1 MLTVILRTNSLSL
14 VYQGKNM
21 TNCEINNDS
30 EKEFELDKLLYLLA
44 RFHLVYNF
52 FLSAQVAVRNKATN
66 ICKKKKTN
74 RGTTIT
80 TNTG

>member
-30 EKEFELDKLLYLLA
+30 EKEFELDKLLIIWLA

-52 FLSAQVAVRNKATN
+52 FLSAQVA
-66 ICKKKKTN
+66 
-74 RGTTIT
+74 G
-80 TNTG
+80 